1 MEQAEAYFLGDKL
14 LVTATF
20 IAKMLGL
27 SRRTVVNYDM
37 PKVSQRIGKKH
48 LYDWVEAMAWHK
60 ENIDQNMSK
69 KSKGSKAV
77 VHDEDELNPNVH
89 LPDEDAPK
97 EELERRNEYE
107 KLLKMRMNNA
117 ILDGTMVLADEQDKS
132 LATLA
137 AIFRASFTN
146 YEKSAPSLTENKP
159 SSEILSILQDA
170 HDNMVDKLDALINK
184 EYGDKQIDD
193 IIYAV
198 VNKLVDGES
207 AEDILNRVNR

>member
-20 IAKMLGL
+20 IARMLGL
-27 SRRTVVNYDM
+27 SSRTVVSYDM

-60 ENIDQNMSK
+60 KNIDQNMSK

-77 VHDEDELNPNVH
+77 GHDEDELNPYVH
-89 LPDEDAPK
+89 LSDEDAPK

-107 KLLKMRMNNA
+107 KLRKSRMNNA
-117 ILDGTMVLADEQDKS
+117 MLDGSMVPADGQDKS
-132 LATLA
+132 LAALA

-159 SSEILSILQDA
+159 SSEILTILQDA

-184 EYGDKQIDD
+184 EYGDIQIDD
-193 IIYAV
+193 IIYTV
-198 VNKLVDGES
+198 VNKLVDGEN